1 MKNILKTL
9 LLTISISLTLF
20 ANDVATVTGVNGD
33 ATIQRNGTEI
43 KIALGSVLEEKDT
56 VITSENAKVQIIF
69 KDETIVTIGKNS
81 NFSIS
86 EYLFEDGVEPVVK
99 FSMLKGAMR
108 TITGKIGKIAPEKF
122 KVTAKTATIGIRGT
136 NFTINI
142 TEDNLTEV
150 YCTFGAISIAID
162 NNEHIV
168 EQGFFITVSPDGETN
183 IQDFKADDLKSM
195 KKSFSSNSTNTQ
207 TSNNNEVLANNT
219 PTDNTTE
226 NFENIT
232 VTNISN
238 SGLEASFVK
247 NNDDL
252 NENYNNSNND
262 LDNNENNNNDD
273 LDNNL
278 DNVPLADLLAGYTM
292 NDAVYSGEYQVTSD
306 QIETESIL
314 GTSGDAVL
322 EIDFSKDTI
331 LLKLGDE
338 VFYDAN
344 PSFSGDSFS
353 VIQSS
358 YRVGDERGTANGTF
372 QGETGQQVKG
382 DFKLHEGHIDPTEGT
397 FYVSTEQELH

>member
-207 TSNNNEVLANNT
+207 TSNNNEVLVNNT

-232 VTNISN
+232 VTNIS
-238 SGLEASFVK
+238 SSSLDASFVEK
-247 NNDDL
+247 ETLSTQAAAD
-252 NENYNNSNND
+252 SD
-262 LDNNENNNNDD
+262 LDNNDD

-292 NDAVYSGEYQVTSD
+292 NATYTGKYQLTSSEPIAD
-306 QIETESIL
+306 VL
-314 GTSGDAVL
+314 GASGDAKLV
-322 EIDFSKDTI
+322 IDFSRDTIDLSLDPNGKHVLFKDT
-331 LLKLGDE
+331 
-338 VFYDAN
+338 

-353 VIQSS
+353 VTQTSGD
-358 YRVGDERGTANGTF
+358 YGDERGTANGTF

-382 DFKLHEGHIDPTEGT
+382 DFKLHVGHDVPAEGT
-397 FYVSTEQELH
+397 FDVSTNTELH